1 MKPRQWPAALLGLCA
16 LILTG
21 GGFLYH
27 QQRLDAIH
35 LLHQDDGQTQAIRS
49 ELAELR
55 STQAQIRTELDALIQ
70 QVSRLNK
77 AHAQLLTQVASQQAQ
92 LTALRDAP
100 EDPRWHTLSQRIEG
114 LESRT
119 APPPK
124 PAVTVRKPKPNPRP
138 TAARPLPALPAL
150 PELIGI
156 ELRGAERFLAVAP
169 AGSRTLN
176 EVRLL
181 REGDRFGAWTLKR
194 LDRQGAVFIAPGH
207 AEQILALP

>member
-1 MKPRQWPAALLGLCA
+1 MKLRHWASALLGLGT

-55 STQAQIRTELDALIQ
+55 STQAQIRTELDALSQ
-70 QVSRLNK
+70 RLSRLGEE
-77 AHAQLLTQVASQQAQ
+77 HAQLNTRLTSQQDQ
-92 LTALRDAP
+92 LTGLRDAP
-100 EDPRWHTLSQRIEG
+100 EDPRWHTLNRRIEQ
-114 LESRT
+114 LEART
-119 APPPK
+119 APPPQ
-124 PAVTVRKPKPNPRP
+124 PVATARKPKANPRP
-138 TAARPLPALPAL
+138 APAHPLPALPAL

-181 REGDRFGAWTLKR
+181 RDGDRFGAWTLKR
-194 LDRQGAVFIAPGH
+194 LDRQGAVFTVSGH
-207 AEQILALP
+207 ADQILALP